1 MVHFTIEIVIYKRQ
15 QKLITANTW
24 LFLER
29 HYLVVNFREK
39 EKGEKRKQDKM
50 KWNERK
56 PPPLLKQDTEHM
68 SQD

>member
-15 QKLITANTW
+15 QKLITANTL

-29 HYLVVNFREK
+29 HYLVVSFREK

-50 KWNERK
+50 K
-56 PPPLLKQDTEHM
+56 
-68 SQD
+68 